1 MIFDATEKQQSQ
13 IPALQLLVAMG
24 FTPLSTEEALRLRG
38 GRLRNVTLDDVLA
51 DQLMK
56 LNRFTHRG
64 REYPFDLEDA
74 HEAMRRLKPTPDK
87 VKGLRGTNQD
97 VYDTLVLGTTLTKT
111 IDGDSKSFSFRYVD
125 WENPDNNTYHV
136 TAEMTVE
143 RAGSTKI
150 RRCDIVAFVN
160 GIPFIVIE
168 NKRPTERLKKADS
181 QLIGYQREDEIPH
194 LFHFAQ
200 ILLSMNRR
208 EARYATVGT
217 QSRFWQTWR
226 EEETVV
232 GESHA
237 IPQDESEFTETQA
250 SEIEFDPV
258 EQAVY
263 PTQDPLRDLV
273 EQPLGVTEAEA
284 VYSGNLAPA
293 RSHIQARGAVRK
305 RQVTAQDEA
314 LYALC
319 RRERL
324 LDLVRRFTVFD
335 GGMRKIARHQQY
347 FAVRRAMEWVRQ
359 FDLQGV
365 RRGGVIWH
373 TPGTGKSLTMVML
386 GKALA
391 LEETIPNPRIVIVTD
406 RDDLDRQIKDTFK
419 SCEGEPVRATSG
431 THLIS
436 LIRNRTPLVTTIINK
451 FDTASR
457 IGEVINDDPNIFVLV
472 DESHRTQTG
481 SHGGFGQLAGKMRR
495 ILGKACYLGFTG
507 TPLLQREKNTL
518 TTFGGLIHR
527 YAIDQAVQDEAVV
540 SLLYEGR
547 IVKQQ
552 INPETIDSWFDKLSE
567 GLNEHQRV
575 DLKRKY
581 SRLNA
586 LARTEQA
593 IHARA
598 FDISEHYRQHWQGS
612 GFKAQLVAPS
622 KAAAC
627 RYKEI
632 LDEIGHV
639 TSEIVISPP
648 DDHEGNEEVDHDSKS
663 VVRAFWTRMM
673 DRYGTEGE
681 YNRQIIDAFKHS
693 ENPEILIVVSKLLTG
708 FDAPRNTVLY
718 LCRSLRE
725 HNLLQAIMRV
735 NRLFEEDGVEK
746 KNGLIIDYEGLL
758 GELDGAL
765 NAYSALEGFE
775 SSDLAGTLENVK
787 KEIRR
792 LRHLHERLRDV
803 FRSIRNKKDMEEYE
817 QFLADEA
824 RRQDFYEKLREF
836 GRCLRISLS
845 SDKIQAVYDDA
856 KIDALKR
863 DWLTFSELRRSVRL
877 RYQET
882 IDVREF
888 EPKIRKLLDNHVVA
902 MPAETVVEPVNIN
915 DPDALK
921 AITEESGV
929 TEASRADRI
938 ASATRRIVTEKMEED
953 PTFYRRFSELL
964 EETISN
970 YRAKR
975 ISERAYLQR
984 VLDLAGKVSRKEDRG
999 REMPEPVRGN
1009 DDGEAFYG
1017 VLGESLA
1024 EANGQADAKT
1034 LDEVEIANAALDI
1047 IEIIRKHHI
1056 VDVWS
1061 NEIAQNEMHN
1071 AIDDYYYDVL
1081 REQKGLILTDAQ
1093 LNDLENKIMNLA
1105 RARFPD

>member
-1 MIFDATEKQQSQ
+1 MGKDGRSTGQDEHSREITE
-13 IPALQLLVAMG
+13 
-24 FTPLSTEEALRLRG
+24 
-38 GRLRNVTLDDVLA
+38 
-51 DQLMK
+51 
-56 LNRFTHRG
+56 
-64 REYPFDLEDA
+64 
-74 HEAMRRLKPTPDK
+74 
-87 VKGLRGTNQD
+87 QD
-97 VYDTLVLGTTLTKT
+97 V
-111 IDGDSKSFSFRYVD
+111 
-125 WENPDNNTYHV
+125 
-136 TAEMTVE
+136 
-143 RAGSTKI
+143 
-150 RRCDIVAFVN
+150 
-160 GIPFIVIE
+160 
-168 NKRPTERLKKADS
+168 
-181 QLIGYQREDEIPH
+181 
-194 LFHFAQ
+194 
-200 ILLSMNRR
+200 
-208 EARYATVGT
+208 
-217 QSRFWQTWR
+217 
-226 EEETVV
+226 
-232 GESHA
+232 
-237 IPQDESEFTETQA
+237 
-250 SEIEFDPV
+250 
-258 EQAVY
+258 
-263 PTQDPLRDLV
+263 
-273 EQPLGVTEAEA
+273 
-284 VYSGNLAPA
+284 
-293 RSHIQARGAVRK
+293 
-305 RQVTAQDEA
+305 A

-319 RRERL
+319 RCERL

-335 GGMRKIARHQQY
+335 GGVRKIARHQQY
-347 FAVRRAMEWVRQ
+347 FAVRRAVERVGQ

-391 LEETIPNPRIVIVTD
+391 LEATIPNPRIVIVTD

-419 SCEGEPVRATSG
+419 SCEREPVRATSG

-436 LIRNRTPLVTTIINK
+436 LIQDRTPLITTIINK

-457 IGEVINDDPNIFVLV
+457 VGQAIDEDPNVFVLV

-518 TTFGGLIHR
+518 ATFGGLIHR
-527 YAIDQAVQDEAVV
+527 YAIDQAVRDEAVV

-547 IVKQQ
+547 IVEQQ

-567 GLNEHQRV
+567 GLSEHQRA
-575 DLKRKY
+575 DLKAKY

-598 FDISEHYRQHWQGS
+598 FDVSEHYRQHWQGS

-648 DDHEGNEEVDHDSKS
+648 DDHEGIEEVEEVEEVEGIEEADLDSGS
-663 VVRAFWTRMM
+663 AVRAFWQRMM

-693 ENPEILIVVSKLLTG
+693 EHPEILIVVSKLLTG

-735 NRLFEEDGVEK
+735 NRLYEEEAGTGQEGMAK
-746 KNGLIIDYEGLL
+746 KNGFIIDYEGLL

-765 NAYSALEGFE
+765 TAYRALDGFE
-775 SSDLAGTLENVK
+775 SSDLAGTLEHVK
-787 KEIRR
+787 EEIHR
-792 LRHLHERLRDV
+792 LRHLHERLWDV
-803 FRSIRNKKDMEEYE
+803 FKSIRNKKDMEAFE

-824 RRQDFYEKLREF
+824 RRQEFYERLREF

-845 SDKIQAVYDDA
+845 SDKIHTVYDDA
-856 KIDALKR
+856 KIDGMKR

-888 EPKIRKLLDNHVVA
+888 EPKIRKLLDDHVVA

-921 AITEESGV
+921 AIAEESKV

-938 ASATRRIVTEKMEED
+938 ASATRRTVTEKMEED

-964 EETISN
+964 EETIKN
-970 YRAKR
+970 YRTKR
-975 ISERAYLQR
+975 ISERAYLQQ

-999 REMPEPVRGN
+999 QKMPEPVRGN

-1017 VLGESLA
+1017 VLAETLA
-1024 EANGQADAKT
+1024 GVSGQADGKM
-1034 LDEVEIANAALDI
+1034 LSEVEIANAALDI
-1047 IEIIRKHHI
+1047 IEIIRTHHI

-1061 NEIAQNEMHN
+1061 NEIAQNEMRN

-1081 REQKGLILTDAQ
+1081 REQKGLNLTDAQ
-1093 LNDLENKIMNLA
+1093 LNDLENRIMNLA